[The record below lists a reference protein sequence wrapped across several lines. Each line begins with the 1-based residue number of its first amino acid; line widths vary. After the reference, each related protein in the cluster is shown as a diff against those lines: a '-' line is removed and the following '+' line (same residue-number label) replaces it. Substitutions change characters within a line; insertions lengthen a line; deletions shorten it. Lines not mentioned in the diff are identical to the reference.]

1 MLKDIKSLLIE
12 CMQYDHE
19 AATVLNEDVQIDESN
34 DQLTDCWVFE
44 GDLGEAASQLSL
56 NESELDEEL
65 LGEAAGA
72 IAGLPSH
79 IIKHM
84 AHRYVSG
91 GKQAGENSPTEVHP
105 VKAKTAAHV
114 AITDALN
121 KGKHV
126 VVKKDGKVLAS
137 VHSYE
142 TGGRPINSVVK
153 ADGDGGKVK
162 QQTTK
167 FNRTTRGGKSE
178 VYRHTYERSDLTRAE
193 AINHVHKMVDEHGGY
208 KGGNVEIHTIGVDK
222 NRAALQKERG
232 TNRGKYVNAS
242 YSDSKTTIRNNGRG
256 QASDEKSL
264 AAVTKRAAE
273 RVANKYSSEAGPKA
287 TALDIHAKMGEAIKN
302 GDHKAVRQHIEALAN
317 HMHSAGL
324 TADPY
329 SKTRVV
335 DAGAGMGETGGQ
347 RGSNEKYNWRR
358 DDFVRAVRKL
368 KGEK

>member
-1 MLKDIKSLLIE
+1 MLNDIKSLLIE
-12 CMQYDHE
+12 CMQHG
-19 AATVLNEDVQIDESN
+19 QIDESN
-34 DQLTDCWVFE
+34 DQLTDCWIFE

-56 NESELDEEL
+56 NESELDEEI

-72 IAGLPSH
+72 LAGLPSH

-121 KGKHV
+121 KGHHV

-137 VHSYE
+137 VHSYD
-142 TGGRPINSVVK
+142 TGGRPVNSVVK

-162 QQTTK
+162 QETTK
-167 FNRTTRGGKSE
+167 YNRTVRGGQVN

-232 TNRGKYVNAS
+232 TNRGEYVRNA
-242 YSDSKTTIRNNGRG
+242 YHDGRIRNDGRG
-256 QASDEKSL
+256 KATDEKSL

-273 RVANKYSSEAGPKA
+273 RIANKYSSEAGPKA

-317 HMHSAGL
+317 HVHSAGL
-324 TADPY
+324 SADSY
-329 SKTRVV
+329 AKSRVV
-335 DAGAGMGETGGQ
+335 DAGADIGERGGQ
-347 RGSNEKYNWRR
+347 RGKNEKYNWRR
-358 DDFVRAVRKL
+358 DDFVSGVRKL
-368 KGEK
+368 KGEKE

>member
-1 MLKDIKSLLIE
+1 MLNDIKSLLIE
-12 CMQYDHE
+12 CMQHG
-19 AATVLNEDVQIDESN
+19 QIDESN
-34 DQLTDCWVFE
+34 DQLTDCWIFE

-56 NESELDEEL
+56 NESQLDEEI

-72 IAGLPSH
+72 LAGLPSH

-121 KGKHV
+121 KGHHV

-137 VHSYE
+137 VHSYD
-142 TGGRPINSVVK
+142 TGGRPVNSVVK

-162 QQTTK
+162 QETTK
-167 FNRTTRGGKSE
+167 FNRTVRGGKVN

-193 AINHVHKMVDEHGGY
+193 AINHVHKLVDEHGGY

-232 TNRGKYVNAS
+232 TNRGKYVS
-242 YSDSKTTIRNNGRG
+242 SPSSGGKVRNDGRG
-256 QASDEKSL
+256 KASDEKSL

-287 TALDIHAKMGEAIKN
+287 AALDIHAKMGEAIKN
-302 GDHKAVRQHIEALAN
+302 GDHKAVRQHMEALAN

-335 DAGAGMGETGGQ
+335 DAGADMGETGGL
-347 RGSNEKYNWRR
+347 RGKDTKYNWRR
-358 DDFVRAVRKL
+358 NDFVQGVRKL
-368 KGEK
+368 KGEKE

>member
-12 CMQYDHE
+12 CMQHG
-19 AATVLNEDVQIDESN
+19 QIDESN
-34 DQLTDCWVFE
+34 DHLTDCWIFE

-72 IAGLPSH
+72 LAGLPSH

-84 AHRYVSG
+84 AHRYASG

-121 KGKHV
+121 RGHHV

-137 VHSYE
+137 VHSYD
-142 TGGRPINSVVK
+142 TGGRPVNSVVK

-162 QQTTK
+162 HETTK
-167 FNRTTRGGKSE
+167 FNRTVRGGKVE

-193 AINHVHKMVDEHGGY
+193 AINHVHKMVDDHGGY

-232 TNRGKYVNAS
+232 ANRGDYVRNA
-242 YSDSKTTIRNNGRG
+242 YHDGKVRNDGRG
-256 QASDEKSL
+256 KASDEKSL

-273 RVANKYSSEAGPKA
+273 RIANKYSSEAGPKA
-287 TALDIHAKMGEAIKN
+287 AALDIHAKMGEAIKN

-317 HMHSAGL
+317 HMHNSGL
-324 TADPY
+324 STDSY
-329 SKTRVV
+329 EKSRVI
-335 DAGAGMGETGGQ
+335 DAGADIGERGGQ
-347 RGSNEKYNWRR
+347 RGKNEKYNWRR
-358 DDFVRAVRKL
+358 DDFVKGVRKL
-368 KGEK
+368 KGEKE

>member
-12 CMQYDHE
+12 CMQHG
-19 AATVLNEDVQIDESN
+19 QIDESN
-34 DQLTDCWVFE
+34 DQLMDCWIFE

-72 IAGLPSH
+72 LAGLPSH

-84 AHRYVSG
+84 ANRYASG

-121 KGKHV
+121 KGHHV

-137 VHSYE
+137 VHSYD
-142 TGGRPINSVVK
+142 TGGRPVNSVVK

-162 QQTTK
+162 QETTK
-167 FNRTTRGGKSE
+167 FNRTVRGGKVN

-232 TNRGKYVNAS
+232 TNRGDYVKNLRGDGAV
-242 YSDSKTTIRNNGRG
+242 RNDGRG
-256 QASDEKSL
+256 KASDEKSL

-273 RVANKYSSEAGPKA
+273 RIANKYSTEAGPRSKA
-287 TALDIHAKMGEAIKN
+287 MDIHAKMGEAIKN

-317 HMHSAGL
+317 HMHNSGLSA
-324 TADPY
+324 DSY
-329 SKTRVV
+329 DKSRII
-335 DAGAGMGETGGQ
+335 DAGKDMGEHGGN
-347 RGSNEKYNWRR
+347 RGNTERYNWRR
-358 DDFVRAVRKL
+358 DDFVKGVRKL
-368 KGEK
+368 KGEKE

>member
-12 CMQYDHE
+12 CMHYD
-19 AATVLNEDVQIDESN
+19 QIDESN
-34 DQLTDCWVFE
+34 DHLTDCWIFE

-72 IAGLPSH
+72 LAGLPSH

-121 KGKHV
+121 KGHHV

-137 VHSYE
+137 VHSYD
-142 TGGRPINSVVK
+142 TGGRPVNSVVK
-153 ADGDGGKVK
+153 ADGDGGKVTHE
-162 QQTTK
+162 TTK
-167 FNRTTRGGKSE
+167 YNRTVRGGQVN

-193 AINHVHKMVDEHGGY
+193 AINHVHKLVDEHGGY

-232 TNRGKYVNAS
+232 ANRGEYVRNA
-242 YSDSKTTIRNNGRG
+242 YQDGRIRNDGRG
-256 QASDEKSL
+256 KATDEKSL

-273 RVANKYSSEAGPKA
+273 RIANKYSSEAGPRA

-317 HMHSAGL
+317 HVRSEGLSA
-324 TADPY
+324 D
-329 SKTRVV
+329 SFEKSRVI
-335 DAGAGMGETGGQ
+335 DAGTDMGERGGQ
-347 RGSNEKYNWRR
+347 RGNNEKYNWRR
-358 DDFVRAVRKL
+358 DDFVRGVRKL
-368 KGEK
+368 KGEKE

>member
-12 CMQYDHE
+12 CMQYDQK
-19 AATVLNEDVQIDESN
+19 AATALNEDVHIDESN
-34 DQLTDCWVFE
+34 DQLTDCWIFE

-72 IAGLPSH
+72 LAGLPSH

-121 KGKHV
+121 KGHHV

-137 VHSYE
+137 VHSYD
-142 TGGRPINSVVK
+142 TGGRPVNSVVK

-162 QQTTK
+162 QETTK
-167 FNRTTRGGKSE
+167 FNRTVRGGKVN

-193 AINHVHKMVDEHGGY
+193 AINHVHKMIDDHGGY

-232 TNRGKYVNAS
+232 TNRGEYVKNLS
-242 YSDSKTTIRNNGRG
+242 GNGGVRNDGRG
-256 QASDEKSL
+256 KASDEKSL

-287 TALDIHAKMGEAIKN
+287 AALDIHAKMGEAIKN

-347 RGSNEKYNWRR
+347 RSKDVKYNWRR
-358 DDFVRAVRKL
+358 DDFVDGVRKL
-368 KGEK
+368 KGKKE

>member
-12 CMQYDHE
+12 CMQHD
-19 AATVLNEDVQIDESN
+19 QIDESN
-34 DQLTDCWVFE
+34 DHLTDCWIFE

-72 IAGLPSH
+72 LAGLPSH

-121 KGKHV
+121 RGHHV

-137 VHSYE
+137 VHSYD
-142 TGGRPINSVVK
+142 TGGRPVNSVVK
-153 ADGDGGKVK
+153 ADGDGGKVTHE
-162 QQTTK
+162 TTK
-167 FNRTTRGGKSE
+167 FNRTVRGGKVE

-193 AINHVHKMVDEHGGY
+193 AINHVHKLVDEHGGY

-222 NRAALQKERG
+222 NRAALQKERDA
-232 TNRGKYVNAS
+232 NRGDYVRNA
-242 YSDSKTTIRNNGRG
+242 YHDGKVRNDGRG
-256 QASDEKSL
+256 KASDEKSL

-273 RVANKYSSEAGPKA
+273 RIANKYSTEAGPKSK
-287 TALDIHAKMGEAIKN
+287 ALDIHAKMGEAIKN
-302 GDHKAVRQHIEALAN
+302 GDHKAVRQHMEALAN
-317 HMHSAGL
+317 HMHNSGLSA
-324 TADPY
+324 DSY
-329 SKTRVV
+329 DKSRVI
-335 DAGAGMGETGGQ
+335 DAGTDMGERGGQ
-347 RGSNEKYNWRR
+347 RGNNEKYNWHR
-358 DDFVRAVRKL
+358 DDFVRGVRKL
-368 KGEK
+368 KGEKE

>member
-12 CMQYDHE
+12 CMQHD
-19 AATVLNEDVQIDESN
+19 QIDESN
-34 DQLTDCWVFE
+34 DQLTDCWIFE

-56 NESELDEEL
+56 NESELDEEI

-72 IAGLPSH
+72 LAGLPSH

-121 KGKHV
+121 KGHHV

-137 VHSYE
+137 VHSYD
-142 TGGRPINSVVK
+142 TGGRPVNSVVK

-162 QQTTK
+162 QETTK
-167 FNRTTRGGKSE
+167 YNRTVRGGKVD

-232 TNRGKYVNAS
+232 TNRGKYVSNQS
-242 YSDSKTTIRNNGRG
+242 SGGKVRNDGRG
-256 QASDEKSL
+256 KASDEKSL

-273 RVANKYSSEAGPKA
+273 RIANKYSSEAGPKSK
-287 TALDIHAKMGEAIKN
+287 ALDIHAKMGEAIKN

-317 HMHSAGL
+317 HMHNSGLSA
-324 TADPY
+324 DSY
-329 SKTRVV
+329 DKSRVI
-335 DAGAGMGETGGQ
+335 DAGKDMGESGGQ

-358 DDFVRAVRKL
+358 DDFVRGVRKL
-368 KGEK
+368 KGEKE

>member
-1 MLKDIKSLLIE
+1 MLNDIKSLLIE
-12 CMQYDHE
+12 CMHYD
-19 AATVLNEDVQIDESN
+19 QIDESN
-34 DQLTDCWVFE
+34 DHLTDCWIFE

-72 IAGLPSH
+72 LAGLPSH

-121 KGKHV
+121 KGHHV

-137 VHSYE
+137 VHSYD
-142 TGGRPINSVVK
+142 TGGRPVNSVVK

-162 QQTTK
+162 HETTK
-167 FNRTTRGGKSE
+167 YTRTVRGGQVN

-232 TNRGKYVNAS
+232 ANRGEYVRNA
-242 YSDSKTTIRNNGRG
+242 YHDGTVRNDGRG
-256 QASDEKSL
+256 KATDEKSL

-273 RVANKYSSEAGPKA
+273 RIANKYSSEAGPKA

-317 HMHSAGL
+317 HVHSAGL
-324 TADPY
+324 SADSY
-329 SKTRVV
+329 AKSRVV
-335 DAGAGMGETGGQ
+335 DAGADIGERGGQ
-347 RGSNEKYNWRR
+347 RGKNEKYNWRR
-358 DDFVRAVRKL
+358 DDFVSGVRKL
-368 KGEK
+368 KGEKE

>member
-12 CMQYDHE
+12 CMQHG
-19 AATVLNEDVQIDESN
+19 QIDESN
-34 DQLTDCWVFE
+34 DHLTDCWIFE

-72 IAGLPSH
+72 LAGLPSH

-121 KGKHV
+121 RGHHV

-137 VHSYE
+137 VHSYD
-142 TGGRPINSVVK
+142 TGGRPVNSVVK

-162 QQTTK
+162 HETTK
-167 FNRTTRGGKSE
+167 FNRTVRGGKVE

-193 AINHVHKMVDEHGGY
+193 AINHVHKMVDDHGGY

-232 TNRGKYVNAS
+232 ANRGDYVRNA
-242 YSDSKTTIRNNGRG
+242 YHDGKVRNDGRG
-256 QASDEKSL
+256 KASDEKSL

-273 RVANKYSSEAGPKA
+273 RIANKYSSEAGPKA
-287 TALDIHAKMGEAIKN
+287 AALDIHAKMGEAIKN

-317 HMHSAGL
+317 HMHNSGLSA
-324 TADPY
+324 DSY
-329 SKTRVV
+329 DKRRVI
-335 DAGAGMGETGGQ
+335 DAGADIGEHGGQ
-347 RGSNEKYNWRR
+347 RGKNEKYNWRR
-358 DDFVRAVRKL
+358 DDFVKGVRKL
-368 KGEK
+368 KG

>member
-12 CMQYDHE
+12 CMQHGQE
-19 AATVLNEDVQIDESN
+19 TVGSLNEEVQIDESN
-34 DQLTDCWVFE
+34 DQLTDCWIFE
-44 GDLGEAASQLSL
+44 GDLGEAAARLSL
-56 NESELDEEL
+56 NESELDEEI

-72 IAGLPSH
+72 LAGLPSH

-121 KGKHV
+121 KGHHV

-137 VHSYE
+137 VHSYD
-142 TGGRPINSVVK
+142 TGGRPVNSVVK

-162 QQTTK
+162 HETTK
-167 FNRTTRGGKSE
+167 FNRTVRGGKVE

-193 AINHVHKMVDEHGGY
+193 AINHVHKLVDEHGGY

-232 TNRGKYVNAS
+232 TNRGDYVRNA
-242 YSDSKTTIRNNGRG
+242 YHDGTVRNDGRG
-256 QASDEKSL
+256 KASDEKSL

-273 RVANKYSSEAGPKA
+273 RIANKYSSEAGPKSK
-287 TALDIHAKMGEAIKN
+287 ALDIHAKMGEAIKN
-302 GDHKAVRQHIEALAN
+302 GDHKAVRQHMEALAN
-317 HMHSAGL
+317 HMHNSGLSA
-324 TADPY
+324 DSY
-329 SKTRVV
+329 DKSRVI
-335 DAGAGMGETGGQ
+335 DAGEDMGERGGQ
-347 RGSNEKYNWRR
+347 RGKNEKYNWRR
-358 DDFVRAVRKL
+358 DDFVRGVRKL
-368 KGEK
+368 KGEKD

>member
-12 CMQYDHE
+12 CMQHD
-19 AATVLNEDVQIDESN
+19 QMDESN
-34 DQLTDCWVFE
+34 DHLTDCWIFE

-72 IAGLPSH
+72 LAGLPSH

-121 KGKHV
+121 RGHHV

-137 VHSYE
+137 VHSYD
-142 TGGRPINSVVK
+142 TGGRPVNSVVK

-162 QQTTK
+162 HETTK
-167 FNRTTRGGKSE
+167 FTRTVRGGK
-178 VYRHTYERSDLTRAE
+178 VNVHRHTYERSDLTRAE
-193 AINHVHKMVDEHGGY
+193 AINHIHKLVDEHGGY

-232 TNRGKYVNAS
+232 ANRGDYVRNA
-242 YSDSKTTIRNNGRG
+242 YHDGRVRNDGRG
-256 QASDEKSL
+256 KASDEKSL

-273 RVANKYSSEAGPKA
+273 RIANKYSTEAGPKA
-287 TALDIHAKMGEAIKN
+287 KALEIHAKMGEAIKN
-302 GDHKAVRQHIEALAN
+302 GDHKAVRQHMEALAN
-317 HMHSAGL
+317 HMHNSGLSA
-324 TADPY
+324 DSY
-329 SKTRVV
+329 DKSRVI
-335 DAGAGMGETGGQ
+335 DAGTDMGERGGQ
-347 RGSNEKYNWRR
+347 RGNNEKYNWRR
-358 DDFVRAVRKL
+358 DDFVRGVRKL
-368 KGEK
+368 KGEKE

>member
-1 MLKDIKSLLIE
+1 MLNDIKSLLIE
-12 CMQYDHE
+12 CMQHG
-19 AATVLNEDVQIDESN
+19 QIDESN
-34 DQLTDCWVFE
+34 DQLTDCWIFE

-56 NESELDEEL
+56 NESELDEEI

-72 IAGLPSH
+72 LAGLPSH

-121 KGKHV
+121 KGHHV

-137 VHSYE
+137 VHSYD
-142 TGGRPINSVVK
+142 TGGRPVNSVVK

-162 QQTTK
+162 QETTK
-167 FNRTTRGGKSE
+167 FNRTVRGGKVN

-193 AINHVHKMVDEHGGY
+193 AINHVHKLVDEHGGY

-232 TNRGKYVNAS
+232 TNRGKYVS
-242 YSDSKTTIRNNGRG
+242 SPSSGGKVRNDGRG
-256 QASDEKSL
+256 KATDEKSL

-273 RVANKYSSEAGPKA
+273 RIANKYSSEAGPKA
-287 TALDIHAKMGEAIKN
+287 AALDIHAKMGEAIKN
-302 GDHKAVRQHIEALAN
+302 GDHKAVRQHMEALAN
-317 HMHSAGL
+317 HMHNSGLSA
-324 TADPY
+324 D
-329 SKTRVV
+329 SFDKSRVI
-335 DAGAGMGETGGQ
+335 DAGKDMGERGGQ
-347 RGSNEKYNWRR
+347 RNDKYNWSR
-358 DDFVRAVRKL
+358 DDFVKGVRKL

>member
-1 MLKDIKSLLIE
+1 MLNDIKSLLIE
-12 CMQYDHE
+12 CMQHG
-19 AATVLNEDVQIDESN
+19 QIDESN
-34 DQLTDCWVFE
+34 DQLTDCWIFE

-56 NESELDEEL
+56 NESELDEDI

-72 IAGLPSH
+72 LAGLPSH

-84 AHRYVSG
+84 AHRYASG

-121 KGKHV
+121 KGHHV

-137 VHSYE
+137 VHSYD
-142 TGGRPINSVVK
+142 TGGRPVNSVVK

-162 QQTTK
+162 QETTK
-167 FNRTTRGGKSE
+167 FNRTVRGGKVN

-222 NRAALQKERG
+222 NRVALQKERG
-232 TNRGKYVNAS
+232 TNRGEYVKNLS
-242 YSDSKTTIRNNGRG
+242 GNGGVRNDGRG
-256 QASDEKSL
+256 KASDEKSL

-273 RVANKYSSEAGPKA
+273 RIANKYSSEAGPKSK
-287 TALDIHAKMGEAIKN
+287 ALDIHAKMGEAIKN
-302 GDHKAVRQHIEALAN
+302 GDHKAVRQHMEALAN
-317 HMHSAGL
+317 HMHNSGLSA
-324 TADPY
+324 DSY
-329 SKTRVV
+329 DKSRVI
-335 DAGAGMGETGGQ
+335 DAGEDMGERGGQ
-347 RGSNEKYNWRR
+347 RGKNEKYNWRR
-358 DDFVRAVRKL
+358 DDFVRGVRKL
-368 KGEK
+368 KGEKD